1 MNLYLAGDLVTVTAT
16 FTNSASVP
24 TDPST
29 ITLKV
34 GRKGTSEKTYV
45 YLTDAIVTRVS
56 TGVYQANLDT
66 TGYAQGQYTYFWLG
80 TGAVQAVN
88 DGVFAVQSQPF

>member
-16 FTNSASVP
+16 FTNSASVVA
-24 TDPST
+24 DPST

-34 GRKGTSEKTYV
+34 GRKGTAETTYTYGSGSV
-45 YLTDAIVTRVS
+45 ITRVS
-56 TGVYQANLDT
+56 TGVYQANIDT
-66 TGYAQGQYTYFWLG
+66 TSYAQGQYTYFWVG

-88 DGVFAVQSQPF
+88 DGVFAVQSAPF